1 MTREELKQQYSMR
14 DVIARYGFY
23 PDRKGFIHCP
33 FHKGDKGASMKIYD
47 KDFHCFGCGA
57 NGDIFSFVQMM
68 ENVDFKEAFY
78 SLGGTYEKPTFSSK
92 LAVYRAKKRIE
103 SKKKEE
109 RKKQEQRLL
118 NAEKIDI
125 YRNAMRHSE
134 PLSNVWCDCYNALQ
148 KELYRHSEINDLER
162 RW

>member
-1 MTREELKQQYSMR
+1 
-14 DVIARYGFY
+14 
-23 PDRKGFIHCP
+23 
-33 FHKGDKGASMKIYD
+33 MKIYD

-57 NGDIFSFVQMM
+57 NGDIFSFVQRM

-103 SKKKEE
+103 NKKKEE
-109 RKKQEQRLL
+109 CKKQEQLL
-118 NAEKIDI
+118 LIGEKMDI
-125 YRNAMRHSE
+125 YRDTIRHSE
-134 PLSNVWCDCYNALQ
+134 PLSDVWCDCYNALQ
-148 KELYRHSEINDLER
+148 KELYRHSYLNNLES

>member
-1 MTREELKQQYSMR
+1 
-14 DVIARYGFY
+14 
-23 PDRKGFIHCP
+23 
-33 FHKGDKGASMKIYD
+33 MKIYD

-57 NGDIFSFVQMM
+57 NGDIFSFVQRM

-103 SKKKEE
+103 NKKKEE
-109 RKKQEQRLL
+109 CKKQEQLFL
-118 NAEKIDI
+118 IGEKMDI
-125 YRNAMRHSE
+125 YRDTIRHSE
-134 PLSNVWCDCYNALQ
+134 PLSDVWCDCYNALQ
-148 KELYRHSEINDLER
+148 KELYRHSYLNNLES

>member
-1 MTREELKQQYSMR
+1 
-14 DVIARYGFY
+14 
-23 PDRKGFIHCP
+23 
-33 FHKGDKGASMKIYD
+33 MKIYD

-103 SKKKEE
+103 NKKKEE
-109 RKKQEQRLL
+109 CKKQEQLL
-118 NAEKIDI
+118 LIGEKMDI
-125 YRNAMRHSE
+125 YRDTIRHSE
-134 PLSNVWCDCYNALQ
+134 PLSDVWCDCYNALQ
-148 KELYRHSEINDLER
+148 KELYRHAYLNNLES